1 MKMVIEKNKGRRTTC
16 IKCSPYDYSM
26 TGILYLLKLAG
37 NISPRVIQLKTGE
50 FRKFN

>member
-26 TGILYLLKLAG
+26 TGSLYLLKLPG
-37 NISPRVIQLKTGE
+37 SLPPRVIQIKTVE
-50 FRKFN
+50 FQKFN